1 MAFKN
6 ILAITPD
13 GYEGYRSSRGFK
25 KDDPAISHLDFFP
38 LIRRHGI
45 REAQRLITQ
54 AVVDKKPDLL
64 LVTLLGDNYQFPI
77 EFFVNL
83 RRLAPLVFFFYD
95 DENYLEVHGRYYG
108 QAADAVVTTD
118 YFGAQ
123 VYSRMGVPGIF
134 YPPNISSELFY
145 PVAVEPDIDVCFL
158 GDCTKS
164 DRMDY
169 VNFLLSNGIKVEIFG
184 KGSKGGYI
192 DASRMSETYCRAK
205 INLNFSKTDDL
216 NWVNE
221 VEPLLRRVRQN
232 KGRPVEITHTKSF
245 CLTEYYPALP
255 HLFEIGK
262 EIDCFYDKE
271 SLLAKV
277 RYYLENEG
285 ARRAVAERGYQRSLK
300 DYDAIRNISGILEK
314 IESVLNNRLCPVFP
328 TAYMNDD
335 VKERQVNVLLVHL
348 LSALRRGQAGVALE
362 IFPTLFQHGLRVFA
376 RGARSGVRRGISILR
391 KRMRQGS
398 KKSS

>member
-13 GYEGYRSSRGFK
+13 GHEGYRSSRGFK
-25 KDDPAISHLDFFP
+25 KDDPAISYLDFFP

-45 REAQRLITQ
+45 REAQRLIAQ
-54 AVVDKKPDLL
+54 AVADKKPDLL
-64 LVTLLGDNYQFPI
+64 LVTLLGANYQFPI
-77 EFFVNL
+77 DFFIDL

-118 YFGAQ
+118 YFGTQA
-123 VYSRMGVPGIF
+123 YSRMGVPGIF

-145 PVAVEPDIDVCFL
+145 PVAVDPDIDVCFL

-184 KGSKGGYI
+184 KGSKGGHI
-192 DASRMSETYCRAK
+192 DASRMSEIYCRAK

-216 NWVNE
+216 SWVNE
-221 VEPLLRRVRQN
+221 AEPLLRRVRQN
-232 KGRPVEITHTKSF
+232 KGRPVEIALTGSF

-262 EIDCFYDKE
+262 EIGYFCDKE

-277 RYYLENEG
+277 RYYLENEDE
-285 ARRAVAERGYQRSLK
+285 RRTVAKRGYHRALE
-300 DYDAIRNISGILEK
+300 DYEAIRNIPRILEK
-314 IESVLNNRLCPVFP
+314 IEDALNSRPCPVFP

-335 VKERQVNVLLVHL
+335 VKERQVNVLFVHL
-348 LSALRRGQAGVALE
+348 ISALRRRQIGVALE

-376 RGARSGVRRGISILR
+376 IGALSGVSRGISILR
-391 KRMRQGS
+391 KQMRHGS